1 MRFFRGNRFALV
13 FFVLLI
19 FCSAMV
25 VSQFMANQRKHVKSR
40 ENFIERYRQGYRE
53 EATRLYGELLRD
65 LEVLPDKTLKDDSQ
79 RTLSLVDPT
88 NRQSENLIWRYHETV
103 SNELKKRSE
112 RAPRRAGKLGT
123 DEK

>member
-1 MRFFRGNRFALV
+1 MRFFRGNRFALI
-13 FFVLLI
+13 FLVLLI

-25 VSQFMANQRKHVKSR
+25 LSQFLSNHRKHVKSR
-40 ENFIERYRQGYRE
+40 EKFIERYTQGDRE

-65 LEVLPDKTLKDDSQ
+65 LEFLPDNTLEDDSR

-103 SNELKKRSE
+103 SSELKKRSE
-112 RAPRRAGKLGT
+112 RDPRRAGKLGT
-123 DEK
+123 EEK